1 MATFRFTLRTP
12 LTAVQFGTES
22 VRNWQDVK
30 PSIVKNKD
38 YRGIFQTMTSTL
50 EFTGVIR
57 DLIIR
62 TIDEYGYDAAIF
74 LTIEIGNN
82 NRERGSFQVFRGM
95 ENMIADISEI
105 EITELAAS
113 LNFTESGFVADILSR
128 GNMKVNIDVTETIDG
143 DPLPPYEGLLRT
155 IHLHDRKLIY
165 ESRYQKAGDSFV
177 VPLAMPNDGSSIIG
191 IPANYEY
198 ASGSDMNNI
207 PALIAPGPI
216 SGRWRP
222 EDRSVYSF
230 LHNSEYGGEINVKG
244 KIKGMFFFPPPG
256 SPYLEQGWGLTGS
269 FRWNIN
275 LIIRYPEE
283 QPPRPEGGGRI
294 ARIVRELA
302 TGPDI
307 TVNNSV
313 ANFDAEFN
321 ETFEIRKGDSVS
333 LTFEVLNNIGD
344 PVTFEAHIVT
354 DVVNYDVWFLGN
366 YPDTKS
372 KSILPHE
379 LFQRL
384 LHITTGMPDAFYSEY
399 FGRTDL
405 GYQKDG
411 DGAYLATLNGLM
423 LRGFPDDKTKY
434 NTSLKDAFAAFSKE
448 KNLVG
453 TIDIINGEQVF
464 RVEPYEEIYTK
475 HRAVKL
481 GALSEVSRNIDFE
494 KIFTSVTVGSADKE
508 YEEVNGLYPF
518 NGEFTFA
525 TPIKTT
531 ASELNLIGP
540 YRKDD
545 IGIELTRRQQYEN
558 DPNKDYRAD
567 KDIFIIDAAPAG
579 FDPDS
584 PGEPLSQPL
593 LLANRGQDY
602 ITIEGIYEASRTYN
616 IDLSPG
622 RQLRLWGNV
631 IASGLLSKGPGGGK
645 LKFVKGGKNQDLVSH
660 RQGEDEIV
668 EAADVPISSLEPPIV
683 LPDTIMIAEAD
694 MTFDQYKQMAEN
706 TTSLVEFENK
716 GVQIFAYIR
725 SAEFDFE
732 RNVCNFELER
742 ANY

>member
-12 LTAVQFGTES
+12 LTAVVFGTES

-62 TIDEYGYDAAIF
+62 TIDEYGYDAAIY

-128 GNMKVNIDVTETIDG
+128 GDMKANIDVTETIDG

-155 IHLHDRKLIY
+155 IHLHDRKLIWN
-165 ESRYQKAGDSFV
+165 SRLEAPKEYTDTYSGSINETIFKL
-177 VPLAMPNDGSSIIG
+177 VPLNIVYRSDSNFKTVIDQDAAGPGYLPDVAISAFYLEADMDREVSVRIRAKLSLTLSSPTDTSYG
-191 IPANYEY
+191 Y
-198 ASGSDMNNI
+198 ALAVYKHSGGMSKRFKYLYRT
-207 PALIAPGPI
+207 A
-216 SGRWRP
+216 W
-222 EDRSVYSF
+222 
-230 LHNSEYGGEINVKG
+230 YGGEDPN
-244 KIKGMFFFPPPG
+244 
-256 SPYLEQGWGLTGS
+256 
-269 FRWNIN
+269 FREGT
-275 LIIRYPEE
+275 RYIDVDYSEVWPIEE
-283 QPPRPEGGGRI
+283 
-294 ARIVRELA
+294 
-302 TGPDI
+302 
-307 TVNNSV
+307 
-313 ANFDAEFN
+313 
-321 ETFEIRKGDSVS
+321 GDSYELDIMVGTAGGSAGLIRDVTVS
-333 LTFEVLNNIGD
+333 IDELFIEGTSLE
-344 PVTFEAHIVT
+344 H
-354 DVVNYDVWFLGN
+354 

-384 LHITTGMPDAFYSEY
+384 LHITTGTPDTFYSEY

-405 GYQKDG
+405 GYKKDG

-434 NTSLKDAFAAFSKE
+434 NTSLKDAFSAFSKE

-453 TIDIINGEQVF
+453 TIDIVNGKQVF

-481 GALSEVSRNIDFE
+481 GALSEVSRSIDFE

-525 TPIKTT
+525 TPMKTT

-567 KDIFIIDAAPAG
+567 KDIFIIDAAPTG
-579 FDPDS
+579 YDPDS
-584 PGEPLSQPL
+584 PDEPLTQPL

-602 ITIEGIYEASRTYN
+602 ITIEGIYEPSRAYN
-616 IDLSPG
+616 LNLSPG

-645 LKFVKGGKNQDLVSH
+645 LKFVKGGKNQDLASH

-668 EAADVPISSLEPPIV
+668 EAADVPIMALESPIV
-683 LPDTIMIAEAD
+683 LPDIIMIAEAD

-742 ANY
+742 ANF